1 MKKRLTFCLL
11 LCLLVLLAGCGKGK
25 DTNSTATEQSEQP
38 EHSRWDILDAY
49 TTNHTPCEVS
59 VTKNYGGQATGL
71 SCIVYIPLDADA
83 DLTDVPLEL
92 TLMPGASIRDEDG
105 CITLLN
111 GWLTRVD
118 LTVYDPTITIENEG
132 HYRTYD
138 LVVVQPD

>member
-1 MKKRLTFCLL
+1 MKKRLIFCLL
-11 LCLLVLLAGCGKGK
+11 LCLLVLLAGCSK
-25 DTNSTATEQSEQP
+25 DKQAASAEAEQAKQP
-38 EHSRWDILDAY
+38 EHSYWDILDAY

-71 SCIVYIPLDADA
+71 SCIVYIPLNADA

-92 TLMPGASIRDEDG
+92 TLMPGARIRDEEG

>member
-11 LCLLVLLAGCGKGK
+11 LCLLVLLAGCGKEKG
-25 DTNSTATEQSEQP
+25 TNSTAAEQTAQP
-38 EHSRWDILDAY
+38 EHSRWDILEAY

-71 SCIVYIPLDADA
+71 SCIVYIPLADDT

-92 TLMPGASIRDEDG
+92 TLMPGANIRDEEG

-111 GWLTRVD
+111 GWLIRVD
-118 LTVYDPTITIENEG
+118 LTVPEPTITIENGG
-132 HYRTYD
+132 HSRTYD
-138 LVVVQPD
+138 LIAVQSD

>member
-1 MKKRLTFCLL
+1 MKKRLIFCLL

-132 HYRTYD
+132 YYRTYD

>member
-1 MKKRLTFCLL
+1 MKKRLIFCLL

-71 SCIVYIPLDADA
+71 SCIVYIPLANDA

-92 TLMPGASIRDEDG
+92 TLMPGANIRDEEG
-105 CITLLN
+105 CIRLLN
-111 GWLTRVD
+111 GWLVRVD
-118 LTVYDPTITIENEG
+118 LTVPDPTITIENEG
-132 HYRTYD
+132 YSRTYD
-138 LVVVQPD
+138 LVVVRPE

>member
-11 LCLLVLLAGCGKGK
+11 LCLLVLLAGCGKYKGS
-25 DTNSTATEQSEQP
+25 NSTAAEQSAQQ
-38 EHSRWDILDAY
+38 EHSRWDILEAY
-49 TTNHTPCEVS
+49 TTNHTPCQVS

-71 SCIVYIPLDADA
+71 SCIVYIPLDDGV

-92 TLMPGASIRDEDG
+92 TLMPGANIRDEEG

>member
-1 MKKRLTFCLL
+1 MKKRAIFLLT
-11 LCLLVLLAGCGKGK
+11 LCLLALLAGCGKDK
-25 DTNSTATEQSEQP
+25 NAASAEAAQQKP
-38 EHSRWDILDAY
+38 REHSYWDILEAY
-49 TTNHTPCEVS
+49 TTGHTPCEVS

-71 SCIVYIPLDADA
+71 SCIVYIPLVDDA

-92 TLMPGASIRDEDG
+92 TLMPGANIRDEEG